1 MLKRLLGLLGW
12 LGVALVFAAV
22 AIRFKNPELQQ
33 WYNGLALAGL
43 ACTLLYIL
51 SQWREVGRS
60 FSGRHA
66 RFGSLA
72 IGSIVVVLAIL
83 SAINYLGIRHNKRW
97 DWTAA
102 QQYSLADQTKKVL
115 RELQKPVQIHVFAKP
130 EEFGRFRER
139 LDEYQHESKQVTIDY
154 IDPER
159 QPTAATKYKVTQ
171 FNTVVLE
178 YDGRSERVTSDT
190 EQDLTNGLIRV
201 VQGKQRKAYFVQG
214 HGERTPDDSEGSGL
228 STIAQMLGSTNFGQD
243 KLVLAQQ
250 KEIPADA
257 TMLIVAGPKSD
268 FFPGEIDLLKGYH
281 AKGGKLLFLLDPRER
296 AESPALTNV
305 AALLKEWGIEIGDD
319 VVINVPAD
327 VNIKDGETVN
337 VADLASLPRSD
348 GTFVLAA
355 KYGNHPIME
364 GLRVV
369 SAYRLARSV
378 SASSS
383 PNGPSATNLVETT
396 QTGWAEQDI
405 KRLVTDGK
413 VAKEP
418 SKGDKAGPVSLAAV
432 VSSPVTA
439 APAPDPGI
447 PDPPKVEPDAPKLES
462 RVAVFGDSDFVTN
475 AMLGFGSNQD
485 VFLNTVNW
493 LAQQENLIAIRPRD
507 PEDRRIT
514 LTAAQQNFIRLLT
527 IFVIPGVVLLLGV
540 QTWWRRR

>member
-1 MLKRLLGLLGW
+1 M
-12 LGVALVFAAV
+12 ALVFAAV
-22 AIRFKNPELQQ
+22 AIRFRNPELQQ

-72 IGSIVVVLAIL
+72 VGSIVVVLAIL

-102 QQYSLADQTKKVL
+102 RQYSLADQTKKVL
-115 RELQKPVQIHVFAKP
+115 RELQRPLQIHVFAKP

-139 LDEYQHESKQVTIDY
+139 LDEYQHESKQVTVDY

-159 QPTAATKYKVTQ
+159 QPTAATKYQVTQ

-190 EQDLTNGLIRV
+190 EQDLTNGLIKV
-201 VQGKQRKAYFVQG
+201 VQGKQSKAYFIQG
-214 HGERTPDDSEGSGL
+214 HGERTVEDSEGTGF
-228 STIAQMLGSTNFGQD
+228 STIAQLLGSANFGQD

-250 KEIPADA
+250 KDIPADA
-257 TMLIVAGPKSD
+257 TLLIIAGPKSD
-268 FFPGEIDLLKGYH
+268 FFPGEIDLIRGYH
-281 AKGGKLLFLLDPRER
+281 ARGGKLLWLLDPRER

-305 AALLKEWGIEIGDD
+305 VALLKEWGIEIGDD
-319 VVINVPAD
+319 AVINVPAD
-327 VNIKDGETVN
+327 MNISDAQAVN
-337 VADLASLPRSD
+337 VADLVSLPRSD

-355 KYGNHPIME
+355 KYGNHPIMQ
-364 GLRVV
+364 GLRIV
-369 SAYRLARSV
+369 SAYRLVRSV
-378 SASSS
+378 SAGASAS
-383 PNGPSATNLVETT
+383 GPAATNLVETT
-396 QTGWAEQDI
+396 PTSWAEQDI
-405 KRLVTDGK
+405 KRLVTDGQ

-418 SKGDKAGPVSLAAV
+418 SKGDKPGPVSIAAV
-432 VSSPVTA
+432 VSSPVN
-439 APAPDPGI
+439 PAPPTDPGAE
-447 PDPPKVEPDAPKLES
+447 PPKVEPDVPKVES

-475 AMLGFGSNQD
+475 SMLGFGSNQD

-514 LTAAQQNFIRLLT
+514 LTASQQNFIRLLT
-527 IFVIPGVVLLLGV
+527 IFIIPGVVLLLGV